1 MAVAGIDVGAK
12 YAKALILKDG
22 QPEILSQGMAECGF
36 DLAEAVEGAL
46 GQALAGA
53 NLSRDDISYIVAT
66 GAGVEAVPFANDT
79 VSMQGAAARGA
90 YFLFPSVRTVI
101 DIGAEMGRAA
111 KCDETGRM
119 VDFVINERCAAG
131 AGAFIEAMA
140 RALEVDMEQ
149 FGPLSLEAD
158 KSPPMNAQCTIFAES
173 EVVTLI
179 HEGESKKNI
188 IRALHDAI
196 AERNISMVRRL
207 GVEKDVALV
216 GGLAKN
222 VGFVDAMKR
231 GLEMDILIPEDPV
244 IVGAL
249 GAALIAA
256 ERSAP
261 VPQ

>member
-1 MAVAGIDVGAK
+1 
-12 YAKALILKDG
+12 
-22 QPEILSQGMAECGF
+22 
-36 DLAEAVEGAL
+36 
-46 GQALAGA
+46 
-53 NLSRDDISYIVAT
+53 VAT

-79 VSMQGAAARGA
+79 VSMQGAAARGTH
-90 YFLFPSVRTVI
+90 FLFPSVRTVI

-111 KCDETGRM
+111 KCDETGKM
-119 VDFVINERCAAG
+119 VDFVLNERCAAG

-140 RALEVDMEQ
+140 RALEVDLEE

-179 HEGESKKNI
+179 HEGEEKKNI
-188 IRALHDAI
+188 IRAIHDAI

-207 GVEKDVALV
+207 GVEPDVALI

-231 GLEMDILIPEDPV
+231 GLEMDLLVPKDPLF
-244 IVGAL
+244 VGAL
-249 GAALIAA
+249 GAALIASLG
-256 ERSAP
+256 R
-261 VPQ
+261 

>member
-1 MAVAGIDVGAK
+1 MAVAGIDMGAK
-12 YAKALILKDG
+12 YAKMVILKDG
-22 QPEILSQGMAECGF
+22 QPEILAQGTAEIGF
-36 DLAEAVEGAL
+36 DLREAAEEAFSKALEGT
-46 GQALAGA
+46 G
-53 NLSRDDISYIVAT
+53 LSRDDVTYIVAT
-66 GAGVEAVPFANDT
+66 GASVEAVPFATDT

-90 YFLFPSVRTVI
+90 HFFLPSVRTVI

-111 KCDETGRM
+111 KCDETGKM
-119 VDFVINERCAAG
+119 VDFVLNERCAAG

-140 RALEVDMEQ
+140 RALEVELEQ

-207 GVEKDVALV
+207 GVEQDVALI

-231 GLEMDILIPEDPV
+231 GLEMDVLVPENPL

-256 ERSAP
+256 ERSASAS
-261 VPQ
+261 

>member
-1 MAVAGIDVGAK
+1 
-12 YAKALILKDG
+12 
-22 QPEILSQGMAECGF
+22 
-36 DLAEAVEGAL
+36 
-46 GQALAGA
+46 
-53 NLSRDDISYIVAT
+53 
-66 GAGVEAVPFANDT
+66 
-79 VSMQGAAARGA
+79 
-90 YFLFPSVRTVI
+90 VI

-111 KCDETGRM
+111 KCDETGKM
-119 VDFVINERCAAG
+119 VDFVLNERCAAG
-131 AGAFIEAMA
+131 AGAFIEAMS
-140 RALEVDMEQ
+140 RALEVELER

-207 GVEKDVALV
+207 GVEKDVALI

-231 GLEMDILIPEDPV
+231 GLEMDVLIPEDPL

-256 ERSAP
+256 ERSAGAG
-261 VPQ
+261 

>member
-1 MAVAGIDVGAK
+1 MAVAGIDMGAK
-12 YAKALILKDG
+12 YAKVVILKDG
-22 QPEILSQGMAECGF
+22 QPEILAQGTAEIGF
-36 DLAEAVEGAL
+36 DLKEAAEEAFN
-46 GQALAGA
+46 QALKSAD
-53 NLSRDDISYIVAT
+53 LSRDDVTYVVAT
-66 GAGVEAVPFANDT
+66 GASVEAVPFATDT

-90 YFLFPSVRTVI
+90 HFLMPSVRTVI

-111 KCDETGRM
+111 KCDGTGKM
-119 VDFVINERCAAG
+119 VDFVLNERCAAG
-131 AGAFIEAMA
+131 AGAFIEAMS
-140 RALEVDMEQ
+140 RALEVELEQ

-207 GVEKDVALV
+207 GVEPDVALI

-231 GLEMDILIPEDPV
+231 GLEMDVLIPEDPL

-249 GAALIAA
+249 GAALVAA
-256 ERSAP
+256 DR
-261 VPQ
+261 QK

>member
-1 MAVAGIDVGAK
+1 MAVAGIDVGSK
-12 YAKALILKDG
+12 FAKAVVLKDG
-22 QPEILSQGMAECGF
+22 KSETFYRGTAECGF
-36 DLAEAVEGAL
+36 DLKEAVEEAFK
-46 GQALAGA
+46 QALAEA
-53 NLSRDDISYIVAT
+53 KLSRDDVKYVVAT
-66 GAGVEAVPFANDT
+66 GASVEAVPFANES

-90 YFLFPSVRTVI
+90 HFFFPSVRTVI

-119 VDFVINERCAAG
+119 VDFVLNERCAAG
-131 AGAFIEAMA
+131 AGAFIEAMS
-140 RALEVDMEQ
+140 RALEVDLEQ
-149 FGPLSLEAD
+149 IGPLSLEAD
-158 KSPPMNAQCTIFAES
+158 RSPTMNAQCTIFAES

-207 GVEKDVALV
+207 GIEKDVALV

-231 GLEMDILIPEDPV
+231 GLEMDVLVPEEPLF
-244 IVGAL
+244 VGAL
-249 GAALIAA
+249 GAALIAS
-256 ERSAP
+256 ER
-261 VPQ
+261 QK

>member
-1 MAVAGIDVGAK
+1 MAVVGMDVGAK
-12 YAKALILKDG
+12 YAKALLLKLKDG

-36 DLAEAVEGAL
+36 DLTEAVEEAL
-46 GQALAGA
+46 NQALAGA
-53 NLSRDDISYIVAT
+53 NLSRDDVSYIVAT
-66 GAGVEAVPFANDT
+66 GAVEAVPFANGT
-79 VSMQGAAARGA
+79 VSMQGAAARGT
-90 YFLFPSVRTVI
+90 YFLLPSVRTVI

-111 KCDETGRM
+111 KCDETGKM
-119 VDFVINERCAAG
+119 VDFVLNERCAAG

-140 RALEVDMEQ
+140 RALEVEMEQ

-158 KSPPMNAQCTIFAES
+158 RSPPMNAQCTIFAES

-207 GVEKDVALV
+207 GVEKDVALI

-222 VGFVDAMKR
+222 VGFVDSMKR
-231 GLEMDILIPEDPV
+231 GLEMDVLIPEDPL

-256 ERSAP
+256 ERSASAS
-261 VPQ
+261 

>member
-12 YAKALILKDG
+12 YAKMVILKDG

-36 DLAEAVEGAL
+36 DLKEAAEEAFN
-46 GQALAGA
+46 QALAGA

-79 VSMQGAAARGA
+79 VSMQGADARGA
-90 YFLFPSVRTVI
+90 HFLLSSVRTVI

-140 RALEVDMEQ
+140 RALEVDLEQ

-231 GLEMDILIPEDPV
+231 GLEMDILIPEEPL

-249 GAALIAA
+249 GAALVAA
-256 ERSAP
+256 ERSASAG
-261 VPQ
+261 

>member
-1 MAVAGIDVGAK
+1 MAVAGIDVGSK
-12 YAKALILKDG
+12 FAKAVVLKNG
-22 QPEILSQGMAECGF
+22 KTFYKGTAECGF
-36 DLAEAVEGAL
+36 DLKEAVEEAFK
-46 GQALAGA
+46 QALAEA
-53 NLSRDDISYIVAT
+53 KLSRDDIKYVVAT
-66 GAGVEAVPFANDT
+66 GASVEAVPFANAS

-90 YFLFPSVRTVI
+90 HFFFPSVRTVI

-119 VDFVINERCAAG
+119 VDFVLNERCAAG
-131 AGAFIEAMA
+131 AGAFIEAMS
-140 RALEVDMEQ
+140 RALEVKIEEM
-149 FGPLSLEAD
+149 GPLSIEAD
-158 KSPPMNAQCTIFAES
+158 RSPTMNAQCTIFAES

-179 HEGESKKNI
+179 HEGEPKKNI

-207 GVEKDVALV
+207 GIEKDVALV

-231 GLEMDILIPEDPV
+231 GLEMDILVPEEPLF
-244 IVGAL
+244 VGAL

-256 ERSAP
+256 EKSASA
-261 VPQ
+261 

>member
-12 YAKALILKDG
+12 YAKMVILKDG
-22 QPEILSQGMAECGF
+22 EILSQGMAKCGF
-36 DLAEAVEGAL
+36 DLKEASEKAFN
-46 GQALAGA
+46 QALEGTG
-53 NLSRDDISYIVAT
+53 LSRDGVTYIVAT
-66 GAGVEAVPFANDT
+66 GAGVESVPFATDT

-90 YFLFPSVRTVI
+90 HFFLPSVRTVI

-119 VDFVINERCAAG
+119 VDFVLNERCAAG
-131 AGAFIEAMA
+131 AGAFIEAMS
-140 RALEVDMEQ
+140 RALEVELEQ

-179 HEGESKKNI
+179 HEGEEKKNI

-207 GVEKDVALV
+207 GVEEDVALV

-231 GLEMDILIPEDPV
+231 GLEMDVLIPEDPL

-249 GAALIAA
+249 GAALVAA
-256 ERSAP
+256 ERSAS
-261 VPQ
+261 

>member
-1 MAVAGIDVGAK
+1 MAVAGIDMGAK
-12 YAKALILKDG
+12 YAKMVILKDG
-22 QPEILSQGMAECGF
+22 QPEILAQGTAEIGF
-36 DLAEAVEGAL
+36 DLREAAEGAFK
-46 GQALAGA
+46 QALAGA
-53 NLSRDDISYIVAT
+53 SLSRDDVTYVVAT
-66 GAGVEAVPFANDT
+66 GAGVEAVPFATDT

-90 YFLFPSVRTVI
+90 HFLLPSVRTVI

-111 KCDETGRM
+111 KCDETGKM
-119 VDFVINERCAAG
+119 VDFVLNERC
-131 AGAFIEAMA
+131 
-140 RALEVDMEQ
+140 
-149 FGPLSLEAD
+149 
-158 KSPPMNAQCTIFAES
+158 AES

-207 GVEKDVALV
+207 GVEKDVALI

-231 GLEMDILIPEDPV
+231 GLEMDVLIPEDPL

-256 ERSAP
+256 ERSAGAG
-261 VPQ
+261 

>member
-1 MAVAGIDVGAK
+1 MAVAGIDMGAK
-12 YAKALILKDG
+12 YAKMVILKDG
-22 QPEILSQGMAECGF
+22 QPEILAQGTAEIGF
-36 DLAEAVEGAL
+36 DLREAAEEAFKKALEGT
-46 GQALAGA
+46 G
-53 NLSRDDISYIVAT
+53 LSRDDVTYIVAT
-66 GAGVEAVPFANDT
+66 GADVEAVPFATDT

-90 YFLFPSVRTVI
+90 HFLLPSVRTVI

-111 KCDETGRM
+111 KCDETGKM
-119 VDFVINERCAAG
+119 VDFVLNERCAAG

-140 RALEVDMEQ
+140 RALEVEMEK

-207 GVEKDVALV
+207 GVEPDVALI

-231 GLEMDILIPEDPV
+231 GLEMDVLIPEDPL

-249 GAALIAA
+249 GAALVAA
-256 ERSAP
+256 DR
-261 VPQ
+261 QK

>member
-12 YAKALILKDG
+12 YAKVVILKDG
-22 QPEILSQGMAECGF
+22 RPEVLSRGIALCGF
-36 DLAEAVEGAL
+36 NLKEAVEEAL
-46 GQALAGA
+46 QQALSEAK
-53 NLSRDDISYIVAT
+53 LSRDEIKYVVAT
-66 GAGVEAVPFANDT
+66 GASLEAVPFANDS
-79 VSMQGAAARGA
+79 VSMQGADAKGA
-90 YFLFPSVRTVI
+90 HFLFPSVRTVI

-111 KCDETGRM
+111 KCDATGKM

-131 AGAFIEAMA
+131 AGAFLEAMA
-140 RALEVDMEQ
+140 RALEVKLEEL
-149 FGPLSLEAD
+149 GPLSLEAE

-179 HEGESKKNI
+179 HEGEAKKNI

-207 GVEKDVALV
+207 GIEKDVALV

-231 GLEMDILIPEDPV
+231 GLEMDILVPEEPLF
-244 IVGAL
+244 VGAL

-256 ERSAP
+256 EKSAGS
-261 VPQ
+261 

>member
-1 MAVAGIDVGAK
+1 MAVAGIDMGAK
-12 YAKALILKDG
+12 YAKMVILKDG
-22 QPEILSQGMAECGF
+22 QPEILAQGTAAAE
-36 DLAEAVEGAL
+36 EAFK
-46 GQALAGA
+46 QALAGA
-53 NLSRDDISYIVAT
+53 NLSRDDVTYVVAT
-66 GAGVEAVPFANDT
+66 GAGVEAVPFATDT

-90 YFLFPSVRTVI
+90 HFLLPSVRTVI

-111 KCDETGRM
+111 KCDETGKM
-119 VDFVINERCAAG
+119 VDFVLNERCAAG

-140 RALEVDMEQ
+140 RALEVEMEQ

-207 GVEKDVALV
+207 GVEKDVALI

-231 GLEMDILIPEDPV
+231 GLEMDVLIPEDPL

-256 ERSAP
+256 ERSAGAG
-261 VPQ
+261 